1 MCVGKDPDGYSLLTV
16 VISGN
21 GMIIFYFIKIKYF
34 IKIFIFAYLDF
45 FLQGVGGVG
54 VHFTWHVEC

>member
-1 MCVGKDPDGYSLLTV
+1 MLTV

-45 FLQGVGGVG
+45 FFFAAVVGGG
-54 VHFTWHVEC
+54 RVHSTWHVES

>member
-21 GMIIFYFIKIKYF
+21 GMIIFYF